1 MGIRI
6 KQTLKKEGEMTL
18 EERSRILDEIQ
29 ATSLGVNVTP
39 VPSSAGATHPIQMMS
54 AMCLCIRSWVRHH
67 HSLLDLK
74 VFYTP
79 SQTFLT
85 YFFQMDDQGFKIE
98 FPIAWINSL
107 DLFRAHKD
115 LHIPFEGMLAVTLSR
130 PPLFSVSEGTER
142 IPSGDF
148 TEHAA
153 ATHTLTHC
161 IFGSLQDLEYETKLL
176 FQHLEFRSTCRGDCR
191 ACHTAAE
198 PRFTDY
204 DWAAYMCLD
213 VSKSR
218 SHSSPLSTTQ

>member
-1 MGIRI
+1 MSWIAFCCFSSNQFHRPPTTTDHKIDCQLLTNGASRMGIRI

-85 YFFQMDDQGFKIE
+85 YFFQMDDQGFKIR
-98 FPIAWINSL
+98 FQLLGSTRLIYS
-107 DLFRAHKD
+107 
-115 LHIPFEGMLAVTLSR
+115 
-130 PPLFSVSEGTER
+130 ER
-142 IPSGDF
+142 IKTF
-148 TEHAA
+148 
-153 ATHTLTHC
+153 
-161 IFGSLQDLEYETKLL
+161 IF
-176 FQHLEFRSTCRGDCR
+176 HLRGCWR
-191 ACHTAAE
+191 
-198 PRFTDY
+198 
-204 DWAAYMCLD
+204 
-213 VSKSR
+213 
-218 SHSSPLSTTQ
+218 